1 MDPAS
6 RDTHPILLHHHLLH
20 AKNVQKVSGHNKF
33 PPRSSIAAVSSVVV
47 NTIHTVFVDRNIR
60 LYKQA
65 CPHAIIIGVDPQQ
78 TLTQHQFSGRW
89 LLFRIVS
96 LTG

>member
-33 PPRSSIAAVSSVVV
+33 PPRSSIAAVSSVV
-47 NTIHTVFVDRNIR
+47 
-60 LYKQA
+60 
-65 CPHAIIIGVDPQQ
+65 
-78 TLTQHQFSGRW
+78 
-89 LLFRIVS
+89 LLFI
-96 LTG
+96 LFLLIEILDYINKHALMQ